1 MQLELRHLLAI
12 RRIAEAGSLGM
23 AARRL
28 GISQPALS
36 AQLRRIER
44 VVGGELFLRGPR
56 GMEPTQLGQFVLA
69 KARRVLDEMDSL
81 GAEARGLVP
90 GGPLRLGCTLLVLV
104 DELLDRTDTVMVG
117 QELSVDVGFSVTTLV
132 RALTAGQYEAI
143 LYGEVNDHRVALPD
157 TSDARTVV
165 PCEPF
170 CVRLSAGHPL
180 ASRDTVDLADLADE
194 QWLAQAEDDD
204 GGPEALIAACA
215 QAGFT
220 PRSRHRTTDR
230 KIGHELVAAGRAVAL
245 TQPTAGAAPGTVLR
259 PLAGTPI
266 TGRIRLA
273 WNRATVTPAQ
283 ANLLHRAAAL
293 SYLALLDTNPFH
305 REWWDAHPGLHPGVD

>member
-28 GISQPALS
+28 GVSQPALS

-44 VVGGELFLRGPR
+44 AVGGELFIRGPR

-69 KARRVLDEMDSL
+69 KARRVLSEMDSL

-90 GGPLRLGCTLLVLV
+90 GGPLRLGCTLLILL
-104 DELLDRTDTVMVG
+104 DELLHRTDAMMAG
-117 QELSVDVGFSVTTLV
+117 QELSVDVGFSVTTLI
-132 RALTAGQYEAI
+132 RALAAGQYDAV
-143 LYGEVNDHRVALPD
+143 LYGEVNDYRVALPD
-157 TSDARTVV
+157 SSEARTVV

-170 CVRLSAGHPL
+170 CVRLSADHPL
-180 ASRDTVDLADLADE
+180 ASQDTVDLADLAGE
-194 QWLAQAEDDD
+194 QWLALTEDDD
-204 GGPEALIAACA
+204 GGPEALTAACA

-220 PRSRHRTTDR
+220 PRLRYRTTDR
-230 KIGHELVAAGRAVAL
+230 KISHELIAAGRAVAL
-245 TQPTAGAAPGTVLR
+245 TQPTASAAPGTVLS
-259 PLAGTPI
+259 PLDRTPV

-273 WNRATVTPAQ
+273 WNRSTVTGGQ
-283 ANLLHRAAAL
+283 AELLHRAAAL
-293 SYLALLDTNPFH
+293 SYLALVDTNPFH
-305 REWWDAHPGLHPGVD
+305 RRWWDAHLGLHPVLD